1 MNNNPRRSISS
12 DDPKAIPK
20 LEEKLDKA
28 VALQEKMKAVNLY
41 YRKHKT
47 LDGCAEL
54 TLEQTEKLKEAMEQ
68 SPYRNPNPFEGWQ
81 LSNNNS
87 EIRRIRKRIENL
99 KRYAATEYEGW
110 VFEGGTVEP
119 NRELNRL
126 QIFFNEKPD
135 ADTIS
140 ALNGNGFHWAPTKG
154 AWQRLLND
162 NAIFAAD
169 FIKCIWPVSG
179 EKPSEL
185 QRKARNGESA

>member
-1 MNNNPRRSISS
+1 MNTNPRRGISS
-12 DDPKAIPK
+12 DDPQAIPK
-20 LEEKLDKA
+20 LEEKLAKA

-99 KRYAATEYEGW
+99 KRYAATEYEG
-110 VFEGGTVEP
+110 
-119 NRELNRL
+119 
-126 QIFFNEKPD
+126 
-135 ADTIS
+135 
-140 ALNGNGFHWAPTKG
+140 
-154 AWQRLLND
+154 
-162 NAIFAAD
+162 
-169 FIKCIWPVSG
+169 
-179 EKPSEL
+179 
-185 QRKARNGESA
+185 